1 MPRPPVPRYGIGEW
15 YGKLITN
22 LSTGELNRYGAM
34 GSRTSGEPC
43 PFRQASF
50 RNEPCNKKGGVCS
63 LRLYAQT
70 ETAVVPVETPQGLV
84 TLCPRRF
91 WDDNIIFKRIGETL
105 LHCSTPIIINEVG
118 FLKNPHH
125 APDTEGAMVGKIDM
139 VLVNSSE
146 PTQWCA
152 VELQAV
158 YFSGAGMANEFERYA
173 GVRALGPLFPSAPR
187 RPDFRSSG
195 PKRLMPQLEIKV
207 PTIRR
212 WGKKMAVVVDRAFFM
227 ELAPMKRV
235 GDVSNA
241 DIAWFIVDYNA
252 DTGQLSAHDVF
263 YTTLESS
270 VEGLTAGIPVP
281 LPVFEE
287 ELQQT
292 LEAGDPRKVIPID

>member
-1 MPRPPVPRYGIGEW
+1 MPRTQSPRFGIGEW
-15 YGKLITN
+15 YGKQLTS
-22 LSTGELNRYGAM
+22 LSKDELNYYGEIGGKRNHEM
-34 GSRTSGEPC
+34 C
-43 PFRQASF
+43 PFRQSSF
-50 RNEPCNKKGGVCS
+50 PGEACNKKGGVCS
-63 LRLYAQT
+63 LSLYQNGG
-70 ETAVVPVETPQGLV
+70 AVAVPVETPYALV

-91 WDDNIIFKRIGETL
+91 WDENIVFKHIGSTL
-105 LHCSTPIIINEVG
+105 LGCSTPIIINEVG
-118 FLKNPHH
+118 FLRNPHH
-125 APDTEGAMVGKIDM
+125 AANTEGSLVGKIDM
-139 VLVNSSE
+139 VLVNSSDS
-146 PTQWCA
+146 TQWCA
-152 VELQAV
+152 VEIQAV
-158 YFSGAGMANEFERYA
+158 YFSGAGMSQEFTHYA
-173 GVRALGPLFPSAPR
+173 QTNAAGPIFPTAPR

-241 DIAWFIVDYNA
+241 DIAWFIVDYDLETGRLRA
-252 DTGQLSAHDVF
+252 DDVF

-292 LEAGDPRKVIPID
+292 LNAADPRKVIPID

>member
-1 MPRPPVPRYGIGEW
+1 MAEQAPRFSIGEW
-15 YGKLITN
+15 YGRPMIN
-22 LSTGELNRYGAM
+22 LTGTELNRYGRI
-34 GSRTSGEPC
+34 GSKSSDELC

-50 RNEPCNKKGGVCS
+50 PEEKCNKKGGVCS
-63 LRLYAQT
+63 MRLYQPGPHGVD
-70 ETAVVPVETPQGLV
+70 AVPTDSGLV

-91 WDDNIIFKRIGETL
+91 WDQNTVFKHIGSTL
-105 LHCSTPIIINEVG
+105 LGCTTPIIINEVG
-118 FLKNPHH
+118 FLK
-125 APDTEGAMVGKIDM
+125 APYRPLSTDRAATVGKIDM
-139 VLVNSSE
+139 VLVNCQD

-158 YFSGAGMANEFERYA
+158 YFSGAGMSEEFEHYA
-173 GVRALGPLFPSAPR
+173 RTSADTVLFPTKVR

-212 WGKKMAVVVDRAFFM
+212 WGRKMAVVVDRAFFS
-227 ELAPMKRV
+227 ELSPMKAV
-235 GDVSNA
+235 PHLSNA
-241 DIAWFIVDYNA
+241 DIAWFIVDY
-252 DTGQLSAHDVF
+252 DPETGNLQSQDIF

-281 LPVFEE
+281 LPVFQK

-292 LEAGDPRKVIPID
+292 LKKGSPTKVIRIE